1 MSQSHLHLD
10 LSLGARAEMWIG
22 ALLALGAP
30 RAAALDALGAVGLS
44 SVGLQEER
52 VWRGALKATAARLQI
67 PGEERAAPLEL
78 RTPSRGPRRARPG
91 AGVAPVR
98 RAAVRHA
105 SAKPAVA
112 EPAALPVPGALVL
125 PAATSAPPTPRLV
138 DGWRAGA
145 AARVLDLPAQ
155 LLAAELSPVVKALA
169 HKAARRLAH
178 ALVEVAGAEARLTG
192 PCAVRTVAELVAVC
206 ALVDALAPASITA
219 TPVAVS
225 MAAARPE
232 GVVDDEAGPWLA
244 PSPWVLEILAGAPL
258 VENDRPWVC
267 VDPAGAACAWAL
279 VHRFGARGV
288 TGFSRQGLGA
298 ADLDAPRGSLVTRAL
313 LGPPVPLATRRGDR
327 SAEPVLLLDASVPAE
342 AVTPALLEEL
352 RAQGALEVRAQP
364 ELVVLG
370 APPRVALGAAVAAGA
385 AEALC
390 EQLWQAGA
398 VDVTRT
404 WADRWT
410 PGPAEVTRR
419 SGRGTTVAAVQAQ
432 ADEDGEGDD
441 HGR

>member
-30 RAAALDALGAVGLS
+30 RAAALDALSAVGLS
-44 SVGLQEER
+44 SVGLHEER
-52 VWRGALKATAARLQI
+52 VGRGVLKATAARLQI
-67 PGEERAAPLEL
+67 PGEEPASAQQL
-78 RTPSRGPRRARPG
+78 RTPPRAPRRGRLGVG
-91 AGVAPVR
+91 AGVGR

-125 PAATSAPPTPRLV
+125 PSSTRAPTAERLV
-138 DGWRAGA
+138 DAWRAGA

-155 LLAAELSPVVKALA
+155 LLAAELPPIVKALT

-178 ALVEVAGAEARLTG
+178 ALVAVAGEDARLSG
-192 PCAVRTVAELVAVC
+192 VGAVRVLAELVSVC

-219 TPVAVS
+219 SPVAVS

-232 GVVDDEAGPWLA
+232 GVIDDEAGPWLA
-244 PSPWVLEILAGAPL
+244 PSPWVLEILVGAPL
-258 VENDRPWVC
+258 LENDRPWVC

-298 ADLDAPRGSLVTRAL
+298 ADLDAPRGALVTRAL

-327 SAEPVLLLDASVPAE
+327 SAEPVLLLGASIPAE
-342 AVTPALLEEL
+342 SVTAIFLAEL
-352 RAQGALEVRAQP
+352 RAQGALDVRALP

-370 APPRVALGAAVAAGA
+370 APTRVALTVAAASGG

-390 EQLWQAGA
+390 ELLWQAGA

-410 PGPAEVTRR
+410 AGPAEVTRR
-419 SGRGTTVAAVQAQ
+419 GGRATTGEPVPAQ